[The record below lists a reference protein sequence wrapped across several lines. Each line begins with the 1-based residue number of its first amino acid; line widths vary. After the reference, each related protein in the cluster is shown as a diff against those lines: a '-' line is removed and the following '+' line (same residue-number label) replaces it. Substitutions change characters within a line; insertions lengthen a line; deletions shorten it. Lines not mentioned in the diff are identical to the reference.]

1 MNGGW
6 NNIENNVNVPMEAND
21 VGAGQPFFFL
31 TIPGLFL
38 FLRLVGLAD
47 TEGDDEKN
55 IPILK
60 EYIKSVGTRLGVTAF
75 LLVFKIDSG

>member
-1 MNGGW
+1 MLVTLADTPGKQEAWHSMNDGGVYTPLW
-6 NNIENNVNVPMEAND
+6 MLIS
-21 VGAGQPFFFL
+21 FTCISIL
-31 TIPGLFL
+31 
-38 FLRLVGLAD
+38 GLAD

-60 EYIKSVGTRLGVTAF
+60 EYIKSIGKRLGVTAF